1 SFNQQ
6 SWNIR
11 NNIPG
16 EPNVDY
22 PVYSAPPISSFS
34 CKGRHYGY
42 YADVESRCQVFR
54 VCAQTDLTGTGF
66 AFLCPNGT
74 LFNQKFFV
82 CDWYKNVDCAA
93 SETYYSRN
101 NLFGT
106 KMGLM
111 SENDMM
117 TMVQGM
123 VDYTKQRQFNNQNV
137 NNNGGFPFTNSQ
149 FPKQSDNSQSVINQ
163 NNGLASSGNGN
174 FPGQQSGANQGR
186 SNSNVQPPQRGS
198 DILSQPIFPSE
209 NNRLTTPGRAQGTSS
224 FPAPTAVPD
233 ATRYNQNANLNSN
246 NFAGANNE
254 NNNQQPT
261 LFVSSLGEISSD
273 QNLRLNPFTTAI
285 VSTRTY
291 NALSSNVDPVS
302 TSAAQVQRLA
312 LQGQYN
318 QLNGNTQSN
327 VQYNTGNGL
336 NNPVSL
342 QQEINHLSESGS
354 NEPNLS
360 QQSSPSST
368 PNKFEANT
376 GPNPAS
382 NSQSDQT
389 LTAVYSGSGDLLSHT
404 ISQYSKPT
412 NVQGPAQNFGN
423 GRDPSLSALVNSLG
437 ETIYTPIFSGEGNL
451 LSHTIGQ
458 KASSENGN
466 DSKPQSKPDAVTTV
480 GKQGIPV
487 STPQPRLQTPFFESQ
502 SRVTIPPFS
511 TSSTGSNVKENTP
524 KTNVVHSG
532 QGNLLSQTISPKG
545 PINQSPQSSQSSNV
559 YSAENKLSSQSV
571 QQKNIQTSP
580 SQGDRKATTSFTSS
594 NRFAGNQNTVPN
606 QGTSTGSGS
615 SHSPITSVP
624 STPSYGQKPIT
635 TLNARTN
642 QATTY
647 NSHVSF
653 GQKLSTNSVPIST
666 TSAPYSPSV
675 PPFRST
681 TATVYTP
688 TASSY
693 HQHTQTYNDQSHRS
707 RSYTQQENGQSVF
720 SNNQFQVPS
729 KEYLPS
735 SDNTRTARTNELSL
749 GNHGSSQNNFNQ
761 RDGRQQ
767 FTYPVDQT
775 DSKTLDNTNDLPN
788 LGADADPKKQNL
800 INRDVTHIDKYLYRN
815 QIEQPKNETGEP
827 TVTTSERNPGIKLS
841 AISIR
846 DIFYLNKVLQDG
858 GKSEDITS
866 EDLQLSTE
874 EQDLTGQTS
883 SELTDFKLSP
893 IIVAPISDGASN
905 DIEDNEALRNFDK
918 SANLLFAGLQLS
930 LHEEKELSDSEIKNE
945 LNDEIFRSQQ
955 DVYETKIRNPKDV
968 YSSGGGL
975 KQSNSIKLIFERA
988 KNRSNNFRVK
998 LKSRTE
1004 EENKAKRTFA
1014 LPPSTAEEKLVTILK
1029 PLLRNITVTPNRYVE
1044 NNTKIGGFI
1053 NNDLKSSIGEPRQ
1066 RHSLAPRILFKNVK
1080 TIEDIERIATAI
1092 DSANTED
1099 DELTSETKLSNR
1111 IAFPDSVRSHTNT
1124 KIDSKTTSSSIE
1136 PVEAMDTEWSY
1147 YTKTKLF
1154 PQRNQHRPIRDHETA
1169 ASNQHSYTYSTG
1181 QAQQA
1186 SQQTYSTYNQYNSYP
1201 QQHQQQQLQP
1211 QQQQQQQQQQ
1221 HSYHYATIENRPN
1234 PSQASFQAPPLQ
1246 SNYPA
1251 SIQNNP
1257 QSQSSYPSVDNRYI
1271 PSAPLPVP
1279 SSIPSSLPSIVHPTS
1294 QYSTQQ
1300 VTSFATNQHNIP
1312 RTTSNEKVVV
1322 NVIPATGWYLNDPN
1336 ERQSF
1341 LDAVSRGLLS
1351 EKGFVYVNNVQ
1362 GSQQQQSN
1370 FNAQEPQGRSQI
1382 DIDEE
1387 AFFHGSSS
1395 YESPLNSVGKLP
1407 GDSDSVSAF
1416 LNSFTSSPVT
1426 PSSSS
1431 SSSPSSGYRY
1441 EHPRRSFDV

>member
-1 SFNQQ
+1 MYTRAAIGCFLFLLPFSCIVADVSHLGGSASTTFKHSSGGDIPVVDDLSTRSFNQQ

-82 CDWYKNVDCAA
+82 CDWYKNVDCSA

-123 VDYTKQRQFNNQNV
+123 VDYTKQSQFNNQNV

-149 FPKQSDNSQSVINQ
+149 FPKQSDNSQSIINQ

-174 FPGQQSGANQGR
+174 FHGQQAGANQGR

-209 NNRLTTPGRAQGTSS
+209 NNRLTTPGRTQGTSS
-224 FPAPTAVPD
+224 FAAPTAVPNSS
-233 ATRYNQNANLNSN
+233 RYNQNANFNSN
-246 NFAGANNE
+246 NFGGANNE

-285 VSTRTY
+285 VSTRIFDT
-291 NALSSNVDPVS
+291 LSSNVDPVS
-302 TSAAQVQRLA
+302 TSADQVQRLA
-312 LQGQYN
+312 LGQYN
-318 QLNGNTQSN
+318 QHGNSQSN

-360 QQSSPSST
+360 QQSQPSST
-368 PNKFEANT
+368 SNKFEANN
-376 GPNPAS
+376 GLNSAS

-466 DSKPQSKPDAVTTV
+466 DSKPQSKPDAFTTV
-480 GKQGIPV
+480 AKQGIPV
-487 STPQPRLQTPFFESQ
+487 STPQPILQTPLFDSQ

-511 TSSTGSNVKENTP
+511 TSSTSSNVKENIP
-524 KTNVVHSG
+524 KTNVVYSG
-532 QGNLLSQTISPKG
+532 EGNLLSQTIGRKG
-545 PINQSPQSSQSSNV
+545 PINQSTQSSQSSNV
-559 YSAENKLSSQSV
+559 YSAESKLSSQSV
-571 QQKNIQTSP
+571 HQTNTQTLS
-580 SQGDRKATTSFTSS
+580 SQGDQTTSFASS

-606 QGTSTGSGS
+606 QGTSTGPSS
-615 SHSPITSVP
+615 SHFTSVP

-635 TLNARTN
+635 PSNVRTN

-653 GQKLSTNSVPIST
+653 GQKLSTNSAPIST

-707 RSYTQQENGQSVF
+707 RSYTHQENGQSVF

-735 SDNTRTARTNELSL
+735 SDNTRTARTNDLSL
-749 GNHGSSQNNFNQ
+749 GNHGSSSFKLSSSQNNFNQ

-767 FTYPVDQT
+767 FTYPVD
-775 DSKTLDNTNDLPN
+775 
-788 LGADADPKKQNL
+788 
-800 INRDVTHIDKYLYRN
+800 
-815 QIEQPKNETGEP
+815 
-827 TVTTSERNPGIKLS
+827 
-841 AISIR
+841 
-846 DIFYLNKVLQDG
+846 
-858 GKSEDITS
+858 
-866 EDLQLSTE
+866 
-874 EQDLTGQTS
+874 
-883 SELTDFKLSP
+883 
-893 IIVAPISDGASN
+893 
-905 DIEDNEALRNFDK
+905 
-918 SANLLFAGLQLS
+918 
-930 LHEEKELSDSEIKNE
+930 
-945 LNDEIFRSQQ
+945 
-955 DVYETKIRNPKDV
+955 
-968 YSSGGGL
+968 
-975 KQSNSIKLIFERA
+975 
-988 KNRSNNFRVK
+988 
-998 LKSRTE
+998 
-1004 EENKAKRTFA
+1004 
-1014 LPPSTAEEKLVTILK
+1014 
-1029 PLLRNITVTPNRYVE
+1029 
-1044 NNTKIGGFI
+1044 
-1053 NNDLKSSIGEPRQ
+1053 
-1066 RHSLAPRILFKNVK
+1066 
-1080 TIEDIERIATAI
+1080 
-1092 DSANTED
+1092 
-1099 DELTSETKLSNR
+1099 
-1111 IAFPDSVRSHTNT
+1111 
-1124 KIDSKTTSSSIE
+1124 
-1136 PVEAMDTEWSY
+1136 
-1147 YTKTKLF
+1147 
-1154 PQRNQHRPIRDHETA
+1154 QRNQHRPIRDHETA

-1186 SQQTYSTYNQYNSYP
+1186 SHQTYSTYNQYNSYP
-1201 QQHQQQQLQP
+1201 QQQQQQHP
-1211 QQQQQQQQQQ
+1211 QQQQQQHPQQQQPQ
-1221 HSYHYATIENRPN
+1221 HSYHYATIDNRPN
-1234 PSQASFQAPPLQ
+1234 PSQTSFQAPPLQ
-1246 SNYPA
+1246 SNYPV

-1257 QSQSSYPSVDNRYI
+1257 QSQRSYPSVDNRYI

-1300 VTSFATNQHNIP
+1300 NTSFPTNQHNIP

-1351 EKGFVYVNNVQ
+1351 EKGVVYVNNVQ
-1362 GSQQQQSN
+1362 SSQRQQPN
-1370 FNAQEPQGRSQI
+1370 FNAQQPQGRSQI

-1416 LNSFTSSPVT
+1416 LDSSTSSPYT
-1426 PSSSS
+1426 PSSSSS
-1431 SSSPSSGYRY
+1431 SSSPSSGYQY